1 MWIPPLNEVL
11 KGAAQQDAAVDALSS
26 AWNCRLRFIKY
37 LGSAVVGGA
46 TELHVMT
53 TKLLWKWGPA
63 IG

>member
-1 MWIPPLNEVL
+1 
-11 KGAAQQDAAVDALSS
+11 
-26 AWNCRLRFIKY
+26 
-37 LGSAVVGGA
+37 VVGGA